1 MSPTSLSPEVQ
12 AWLKLS
18 AQHLLDERPQICVQ
32 VLQQQ
37 WLLAQRLG
45 DRSAQ
50 HAVREQ
56 VTALGKRL
64 QSQRSSPH
72 AKALWLAL
80 MGLRCSML
88 MPRLRF

>member
-1 MSPTSLSPEVQ
+1 MTPTSLSPEVQ
-12 AWLKLS
+12 AWLQLS
-18 AQHLLDERPQICVQ
+18 AQPLLNEHPQICAQ
-32 VLQQQ
+32 SFQQQ
-37 WLLAQRLG
+37 WLQAQRLG

-50 HAVREQ
+50 HALREQ

>member
-32 VLQQQ
+32 SFQQQ
-37 WLLAQRLG
+37 WLLAQSLG
-45 DRSAQ
+45 DQSAQ

>member
-1 MSPTSLSPEVQ
+1 MTPTSLSPEVQ
-12 AWLKLS
+12 AWLQLS
-18 AQHLLDERPQICVQ
+18 AQHLLNEHSQICAQ
-32 VLQQQ
+32 SFQQQ
-37 WLLAQRLG
+37 WLQAQRLG

-50 HAVREQ
+50 HALREQ

-72 AKALWLAL
+72 AKAFWLAL

>member
-1 MSPTSLSPEVQ
+1 MTSISLSPEVQ

-32 VLQQQ
+32 SFQQQ

-72 AKALWLAL
+72 AKALLLAL

>member
-1 MSPTSLSPEVQ
+1 MTSTSLSPEVQ

-32 VLQQQ
+32 SFQQQ

-50 HAVREQ
+50 HALREQ

>member
-1 MSPTSLSPEVQ
+1 MTATSLSPEVQ

-18 AQHLLDERPQICVQ
+18 AQHLLDERPQLCVQ

-50 HAVREQ
+50 YAVREQ

>member
-1 MSPTSLSPEVQ
+1 MTCASLSPEVQ

>member
-1 MSPTSLSPEVQ
+1 MTSTSLSPEVQ

-18 AQHLLDERPQICVQ
+18 AQHLLDERPQFYVQ
-32 VLQQQ
+32 SFQQQ
-37 WLLAQRLG
+37 WLLAQSLG

-50 HAVREQ
+50 HALREQ

>member
-1 MSPTSLSPEVQ
+1 MTSTSLSPEVQ

-18 AQHLLDERPQICVQ
+18 AQHLLNERPQICVQ
-32 VLQQQ
+32 SFQQQ
-37 WLLAQRLG
+37 WLLAKSQG

-50 HAVREQ
+50 NALREQ